1 MEKYGD
7 KRKVSELDI
16 HKKLLELGISTN
28 LKGYHYLRTA
38 IRVIVNELDGKY
50 PDKIVPFYSDIAKI
64 HDTSGMRVERAI
76 RYAIETGYNNVGAS
90 VYYEVFGNSTSSD
103 RSKPTNSQFI
113 STVVETINLE

>member
-7 KRKVSELDI
+7 KKKVSELDI
-16 HKKLLELGISTN
+16 HKKLLELGIPTN

-38 IRVIVNELDGKY
+38 IRVIINELDGKY

-64 HDTSGMRVERAI
+64 HDTSGTRVERAI
-76 RYAIETGYNNVGAS
+76 RHAIETGYDNVGAS
-90 VYYEVFGNSTSSD
+90 VYYEVFGNSTSPD
-103 RSKPTNSQFI
+103 RGKPTNSQFI